1 MVNNTTSPLVKET
14 DNKAATSWIND
25 GIYSDLIPLYFTDR
39 KTLKNINLQLHK
51 TPNTCKKTAHTI
63 IKKKVNNNDIL
74 NPIVAMAIIFPI
86 FALLA
91 FAVYRIGHIMPN
103 NFTIILW
110 YVFALPTSTFI
121 AMFVVIALYE
131 ISEALVKKS
140 HSTEQKTTYHI
151 PTTTKNNYNVDSIP
165 FVNIRNLKHK
175 APDIHN
181 SYIRTSSLIDNIYC
195 QPLHFNHF
203 NTTLLQELYD
213 NYTSQLLEITITIS
227 TITQKELQEKTQQ
240 LLDTENSIKSTV
252 QDLNDTEKNI
262 ENPTQ

>member
-1 MVNNTTSPLVKET
+1 MNDNTISPLVKET

-63 IKKKVNNNDIL
+63 IKKVNNNDIL

-91 FAVYRIGHIMPN
+91 FTVYRIGHIMPN

-131 ISEALVKKS
+131 ISESLVKKS
-140 HSTEQKTTYHI
+140 HNTEQKTTYHI

-195 QPLHFNHF
+195 QSPHFHHL

-213 NYTSQLLEITITIS
+213 NYTSQLLNITNNIS
-227 TITQKELQEKTQQ
+227 TVTHKELQEKTQQ

-252 QDLNDTEKNI
+252 QDLGDTIKNI
-262 ENPTQ
+262 ENSIQ